1 MPNLEALFLEN
12 LTKGKSLLDQGQYE
26 EAIAYLERA
35 YRIKPDDIKVLN
47 MLGTAYFKA
56 ERLDS
61 AEEIYEILARKNPNV
76 PVLHS
81 NLGMIRLK
89 KKDWEGAEM
98 AFQRVVELQPDNK
111 RAYGYLGLIYEQQGL
126 LEQALTYY
134 ERAGAEGPAE
144 RVRARLRTMRPA
156 AVRTEEPVD
165 EADIVAAE
173 PLAARAPEPP
183 PPPTPAVPTQPSTP
197 EPVPAWG
204 GPPPAPSAPVPGETT
219 TRPLEEVIRA
229 LQSQPM
235 PWEPPAP
242 PPPATASE
250 PPVPPPESV
259 PSGPEAVPASV
270 ASAPPEEFV
279 SPTPVPPLPTE
290 TAPSAGRPPDW
301 SLGMVIPMPP
311 TEAPPL
317 SPVPPTEEMEPTSVV
332 PPVPTPE
339 FPPAEAV
346 SPTPAEAEEPVEPA
360 QTTPRPFTPPP
371 ESPRVSIGER
381 IQPTLLL
388 GAEATAQ
395 IPTGRPVNLGIYARE
410 QLYVYPPVGSERF
423 LLLEPHLL
431 EVVLSDRILFR
442 EGSLVGYS
450 GDLRFE
456 AVEIPSGP
464 PVVMAQGFG
473 LMFLAYERRS
483 IHLIS
488 LNEETIYVAMPCF
501 LVAQATLH
509 IQPRVIA
516 ESNNRMFAY
525 MEISGT
531 GTVGFVIRSKPLILK
546 VLRHMPAVVHSDA
559 VVAWT
564 GTMRVAPVEDPY
576 SRALI
581 RTYSETAIPL
591 RFEGAGDLVTEQS
604 AMWGERRTG
613 SSPA

>member
-12 LTKGKSLLDQGQYE
+12 LTKGKSLLDQGHYE

-35 YRIKPDDIKVLN
+35 YRIKPDDVKVLN

-126 LEQALTYY
+126 LEQALAFY

-144 RVRARLRTMRPA
+144 RVRARLRTLRPA
-156 AVRTEEPVD
+156 VAVETEEPID

-173 PLAARAPEPP
+173 PLTVRAPEPP
-183 PPPTPAVPTQPSTP
+183 PPPVEPVQPPVP
-197 EPVPAWG
+197 EPVPPWG
-204 GPPPAPSAPVPGETT
+204 GPPPVPSSPPPGETT
-219 TRPLEEVIRA
+219 TRPLEEVIRV

-242 PPPATASE
+242 PPPASM
-250 PPVPPPESV
+250 PESPV
-259 PSGPEAVPASV
+259 PSGPEAAPE
-270 ASAPPEEFV
+270 SAPRGAPEEAAP
-279 SPTPVPPLPTE
+279 PTPEVPLPPE
-290 TAPSAGRPPDW
+290 TAPPTGSPSDW
-301 SLGMVIPMPP
+301 GLGMVIPIPSP
-311 TEAPPL
+311 EAPQP
-317 SPVPPTEEMEPTSVV
+317 SPEPPTEEIAV
-332 PPVPTPE
+332 PETPS
-339 FPPAEAV
+339 AEAV
-346 SPTPAEAEEPVEPA
+346 PVLPTEGPVEPA
-360 QTTPRPFTPPP
+360 QTTPHAFVPPI
-371 ESPRVSIGER
+371 ESPPAPIGEPVR
-381 IQPTLLL
+381 PTFLLS
-388 GAEATAQ
+388 AEATAQ

-501 LVAQATLH
+501 LVAQATLR

-613 SSPA
+613 PSSA

>member
-12 LTKGKSLLDQGQYE
+12 LTKGKSLLDQGHYE

-35 YRIKPDDIKVLN
+35 YRIKPDDVKVLN

-126 LEQALTYY
+126 LEQALTFY

-144 RVRARLRTMRPA
+144 RVRARLRTLRPA
-156 AVRTEEPVD
+156 VAVGTEEPID

-173 PLAARAPEPP
+173 PLTARTPEPP
-183 PPPTPAVPTQPSTP
+183 HPPEEPVQPPVP
-197 EPVPAWG
+197 EPLPPWG
-204 GPPPAPSAPVPGETT
+204 GPPPVPPSPTPGETT
-219 TRPLEEVIRA
+219 TRPLEEVIRVF
-229 LQSQPM
+229 QSRPM

-242 PPPATASE
+242 MPESPAPSASE
-250 PPVPPPESV
+250 AAPGAPEEVVPPTPEV
-259 PSGPEAVPASV
+259 
-270 ASAPPEEFV
+270 
-279 SPTPVPPLPTE
+279 PLPME
-290 TAPSAGRPPDW
+290 TAPPAGGPPDW
-301 SLGMVIPMPP
+301 SLGMVIPMPSP
-311 TEAPPL
+311 EAPGPSPEAPTQETAAPETLSAEAAPL
-317 SPVPPTEEMEPTSVV
+317 L
-332 PPVPTPE
+332 
-339 FPPAEAV
+339 PAEG
-346 SPTPAEAEEPVEPA
+346 PVEPA
-360 QTTPRPFTPPP
+360 QTTPRPFVSPM
-371 ESPRVSIGER
+371 ESPPVSIGEPIR
-381 IQPTLLL
+381 PTFLP
-388 GAEATAQ
+388 GAEATVQ
-395 IPTGRPVNLGIYARE
+395 MPTGRPVNLGIYARE

-509 IQPRVIA
+509 IQPRMIT
-516 ESNNRMFAY
+516 ESNDRMFAY

-604 AMWGERRTG
+604 AMWGERRTEP
-613 SSPA
+613 SPV

>member
-47 MLGTAYFKA
+47 MLGTAYFKV

-76 PVLHS
+76 PVLYS

-98 AFQRVVELQPDNK
+98 AFQRVIELQPDNR

-134 ERAGAEGPAE
+134 EQAGAEGPAE
-144 RVRARLRTMRPA
+144 RVRARLRTLRPVA
-156 AVRTEEPVD
+156 AVVTEEPID

-173 PLAARAPEPP
+173 PLAVRAPEPSP
-183 PPPTPAVPTQPSTP
+183 PPSP
-197 EPVPAWG
+197 EPMPAWG

-242 PPPATASE
+242 SPPTAAPESPVSPPE
-250 PPVPPPESV
+250 PVPP
-259 PSGPEAVPASV
+259 GLEAVSV
-270 ASAPPEEFV
+270 SVSPVIPEEVEVAPPM
-279 SPTPVPPLPTE
+279 TE
-290 TAPSAGRPPDW
+290 TAPSAGRPSDW
-301 SLGMVIPMPP
+301 SIGMVIPIPP
-311 TEAPPL
+311 AEAL
-317 SPVPPTEEMEPTSVV
+317 SPTPEPPTEEVQSPSVS
-332 PPVPTPE
+332 PVSAFPSVEAPAP
-339 FPPAEAV
+339 PPAEAEAPLE
-346 SPTPAEAEEPVEPA
+346 PT
-360 QTTPRPFTPPP
+360 QTTPRPFVPPP
-371 ESPRVSIGER
+371 ESLPVSIQER
-381 IQPTLLL
+381 VQPSFMP
-388 GAEATAQ
+388 GVEVTAQ

-516 ESNNRMFAY
+516 EDDHRMFAY
-525 MEISGT
+525 MEISGR

-591 RFEGAGDLVTEQS
+591 RFEGAGDLITEQS
-604 AMWGERRTG
+604 ALWGERRTG
-613 SSPA
+613 PSPA

>member
-12 LTKGKSLLDQGQYE
+12 LTKGKTLLDQGQYE

-61 AEEIYEILARKNPNV
+61 AEEIYEILARKNPNI

-156 AVRTEEPVD
+156 AAGPAEVPID

-173 PLAARAPEPP
+173 PLAVRPPEAPSPAPEPM
-183 PPPTPAVPTQPSTP
+183 
-197 EPVPAWG
+197 PAWG
-204 GPPPAPSAPVPGETT
+204 GPPPAPSAPMPGETT

-235 PWEPPAP
+235 PWESSAP
-242 PPPATASE
+242 PPPTAAPESPAPPSE
-250 PPVPPPESV
+250 PV
-259 PSGPEAVPASV
+259 PSGPEPVSASV
-270 ASAPPEEFV
+270 PPAPPEEAA
-279 SPTPVPPLPTE
+279 PPPPETVPP
-290 TAPSAGRPPDW
+290 AGRPSDW
-301 SLGMVIPMPP
+301 GLGMVIPVPP
-311 TEAPPL
+311 AEAPP
-317 SPVPPTEEMEPTSVV
+317 PVPAPPTEEVQAPFV
-332 PPVPTPE
+332 PPAPE
-339 FPPAEAV
+339 FPSVEAPPPA
-346 SPTPAEAEEPVEPA
+346 PAEAEGPPIEPA
-360 QTTPRPFTPPP
+360 QTTPRPWVPPP
-371 ESPRVSIGER
+371 EPPPVSIQER
-381 IQPTLLL
+381 VQPAFML
-388 GAEATAQ
+388 GAEAATVQ

>member
-98 AFQRVVELQPDNK
+98 AFQRVIELQPDNK

-126 LEQALTYY
+126 LEQALTFY

-144 RVRARLRTMRPA
+144 RVRARLRALRPTA
-156 AVRTEEPVD
+156 AAPTEEPID

-183 PPPTPAVPTQPSTP
+183 PPAVEPTPPPPS
-197 EPVPAWG
+197 EPVTPWS
-204 GPPPAPSAPVPGETT
+204 GPPPTSPAPAPGETT

-235 PWEPPAP
+235 PWEPSAP
-242 PPPATASE
+242 PPPMPEASVPPSPAAVPPSVPSTAPEEAT
-250 PPVPPPESV
+250 PPPPEATPAVSR
-259 PSGPEAVPASV
+259 PS
-270 ASAPPEEFV
+270 
-279 SPTPVPPLPTE
+279 
-290 TAPSAGRPPDW
+290 DW
-301 SLGMVIPMPP
+301 ELGMVIPI
-311 TEAPPL
+311 
-317 SPVPPTEEMEPTSVV
+317 
-332 PPVPTPE
+332 
-339 FPPAEAV
+339 PPAETPPPGPETATEAV
-346 SPTPAEAEEPVEPA
+346 PVSVAPPAETMPPMAAEAEEPVEPA

-371 ESPRVSIGER
+371 EPPSVPIRER
-381 IQPTLLL
+381 IQPTFLL

-501 LVAQATLH
+501 LVAQATLR
-509 IQPRVIA
+509 IQPRVIT
-516 ESNNRMFAY
+516 ESDNRMFAY